1 MSWTAGFQLIT
12 VSGYSDNGT
21 SSNCLVSFD
30 IYIYMYVSSTIFSIQ
45 WCVKDGQVILFNR
58 HSDLLLSWVQARIS
72 WKPTAWK
79 VTGVKYTVYTN
90 PKQLVTIK
98 FKCSKM
104 IPIPETCVVFPVFRN
119 FPFVIWDDWP
129 HPKGWRAPKRT
140 LAVPKGTPI
149 LGTKYEFDIAWQR
162 DHNGT
167 WFRKVL
173 FCSRGKP
180 EAKSGHAGIPILRFH
195 RWRWLFWGLDVS
207 TGRSQKIIVSISSI
221 FFQDVCVCCSLET
234 NFLLFFALVEF
245 ISYQATFNFHPL
257 VWWLFGVTC
266 EFVQKWRV
274 PQTHWGMISLIIYVI
289 PFYVAFCVI
298 HIGHALSYP

>member
-1 MSWTAGFQLIT
+1 LWQISVWLSSGNFHGVMGSSSSWLGFTGFTNVLKAQRIKTIPLDCWLVPKLSSSIPIAMSWTAGFQLIT

-129 HPKGWRAPKRT
+129 HPKGWRTPKRT

-207 TGRSQKIIVSISSI
+207 TGRSQKIIVSISSS
-221 FFQDVCVCCSLET
+221 FFSGCVCVVL
-234 NFLLFFALVEF
+234 
-245 ISYQATFNFHPL
+245 
-257 VWWLFGVTC
+257 
-266 EFVQKWRV
+266 
-274 PQTHWGMISLIIYVI
+274 
-289 PFYVAFCVI
+289 
-298 HIGHALSYP
+298 

>member
-1 MSWTAGFQLIT
+1 
-12 VSGYSDNGT
+12 
-21 SSNCLVSFD
+21 
-30 IYIYMYVSSTIFSIQ
+30 
-45 WCVKDGQVILFNR
+45 
-58 HSDLLLSWVQARIS
+58 
-72 WKPTAWK
+72 
-79 VTGVKYTVYTN
+79 
-90 PKQLVTIK
+90 
-98 FKCSKM
+98 M
-104 IPIPETCVVFPVFRN
+104 IPIPETCGVFQVFRN

-167 WFRKVL
+167 WFRNVL

-195 RWRWLFWGLDVS
+195 RWRWL
-207 TGRSQKIIVSISSI
+207 
-221 FFQDVCVCCSLET
+221 
-234 NFLLFFALVEF
+234 
-245 ISYQATFNFHPL
+245 SYQATFNFHPL
-257 VWWLFGVTC
+257 VWWLIGVTC

-289 PFYVAFCVI
+289 LFNVAFCVI